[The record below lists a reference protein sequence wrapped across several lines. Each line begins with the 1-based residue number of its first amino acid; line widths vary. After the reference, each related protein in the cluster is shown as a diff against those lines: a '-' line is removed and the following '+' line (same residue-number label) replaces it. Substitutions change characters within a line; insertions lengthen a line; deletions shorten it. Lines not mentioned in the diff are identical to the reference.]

1 VSTEP
6 FLRQKERIVLSLH
19 VAMQISPATR
29 PKRCIGAIIV
39 SESDV
44 KVTLVKTQDYL
55 AILSK

>member
-1 VSTEP
+1 
-6 FLRQKERIVLSLH
+6 VL
-19 VAMQISPATR
+19 T
-29 PKRCIGAIIV
+29 IV